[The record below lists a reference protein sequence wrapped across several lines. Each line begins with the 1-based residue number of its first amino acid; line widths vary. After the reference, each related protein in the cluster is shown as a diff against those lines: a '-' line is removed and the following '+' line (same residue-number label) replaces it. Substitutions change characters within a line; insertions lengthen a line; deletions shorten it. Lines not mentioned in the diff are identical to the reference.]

1 MFDLASLRDRANEI
15 HAFVTTKIG
24 TKAQR
29 SFVGAAFNFQNE
41 QLAGV
46 SNEAEHPQNDD
57 S

>member
-29 SFVGAAFNFQNE
+29 SFVGAAFNSKTSSLQ
-41 QLAGV
+41 V